1 MISQV
6 PLSLPRS
13 QAYLQT
19 YVQGVVRTDEETAQ
33 VQGRLNSEV
42 SLLAHQ
48 EEQWA
53 AAGAG
58 RLLGYRITAIC

>member
-48 EEQWA
+48 EEQ
-53 AAGAG
+53 
-58 RLLGYRITAIC
+58 